1 MKLSEKVQQLEI
13 ELEVYKQFHEVYN
26 EYRREKN
33 PDASKYT
40 ETEENVFTF
49 QCNSE
54 DDAHVSKFANEI
66 IHGHP
71 TRSEEVDGVWY
82 SHVDIGPAIRRVA
95 DGYREADND
104 E

>member
-1 MKLSEKVQQLEI
+1 MKLSDKVAQLEM
-13 ELEVYKQFHEVYN
+13 ELEVYKEFHEAYN

-40 ETEENVFTF
+40 EHTPNVFTF
-49 QCNSE
+49 PANSE
-54 DDAHVSKFANEI
+54 DDAMMSKLANEI

-71 TRSEEVDGVWY
+71 TQVEKLGDKWY
-82 SHVDIGPAIRRVA
+82 SHVDIGPAIRR
-95 DGYREADND
+95 YTEEASD